1 MSDLQRILE
10 TRVHIV
16 SGSLAVS
23 PGHVTEHF
31 ASPAAALD
39 VARSWL
45 QRLPDALQARWMA
58 APGGHIILN
67 AGQHGFVLGE
77 SMYRNRTLVDVA
89 WLKLAV
95 YPDDRMVFLTPVG
108 HLIAHLVGWG
118 SGTKARPALVAPAPV
133 LRAWEQFV
141 SGVQSCFR
149 AGYGLTPAGSASDGP
164 AARFDAT
171 IYLAEGIAAYL
182 DDRRRLNV
190 RDPRLEKLLAAT
202 LFQETSY
209 FVQTGFPSREQ

>member
-58 APGGHIILN
+58 APGGHLVFN
-67 AGQHGFVLGE
+67 AGQHGFVMGG
-77 SMYRNRTLVDVA
+77 SVYQGRTLLDVA
-89 WLKLAV
+89 WLKLAL
-95 YPDDRMVFLTPVG
+95 YPDDRVAFLTPVG

-118 SGTKARPALVAPAPV
+118 SGTKAQPALVVPAPV
-133 LRAWEQFV
+133 LRAWDQFV
-141 SGVQSCFR
+141 GGVQSCFR
-149 AGYGLTPAGSASDGP
+149 AGYSLN
-164 AARFDAT
+164 AAAQSDAT
-171 IYLAEGIAAYL
+171 VYLAEGIAAYL
-182 DDRRRLNV
+182 DDRRHLNV

-209 FVQTGFPSREQ
+209 FAQTGLPSREQ